1 MVVDDKKKGSTVYS
15 MYGKPIE
22 ILLVEDNPEEAAL
35 TIETLKEGRVRN
47 NVTHVEDGVDAI
59 TFLRRQGRYAN
70 VSRPDLILLDLKL
83 RRKHGKEVLAEI
95 KVDPELKSIPVVI
108 MSKSSSERDILE
120 SYNLHANCYVQK
132 PLDLDEFILSV
143 RKIEDFWISFVKL
156 PAA

>member
-1 MVVDDKKKGSTVYS
+1 MVVDLGKNGSTVYS

-59 TFLRRQGRYAN
+59 TFLRRQGRFAS
-70 VSRPDLILLDLKL
+70 VPRPDLILLDLKL

-95 KVDPELKSIPVVI
+95 KSDPELKSIPVVI
-108 MSKSSSERDILE
+108 MSKSSSEQDVLE